1 MRLLRRL
8 GTLASAAAAKDGAVI
23 AVMMTYKALS
33 HLDFARGGMSVSR
46 DNVLD
51 VIAEESLVERSALA
65 PDATL
70 ESLGIQSLDI
80 ISIVFA
86 LEDKFG
92 IVLEQSEFEGVATV
106 AQLVDIIVDKANA
119 AGGAGPAEGEPAA
132 KT

>member
-1 MRLLRRL
+1 
-8 GTLASAAAAKDGAVI
+8 
-23 AVMMTYKALS
+23 
-33 HLDFARGGMSVSR
+33 MSVSR

-51 VIAEESLVERSALA
+51 VIAEESLVERSTLA

-92 IVLEQSEFEGVATV
+92 IVLEQSEFEGVTTV
-106 AQLVDIIVDKANA
+106 DQLVTIIVNKANA
-119 AGGAGPAEGEPAA
+119 AADAPA

>member
-1 MRLLRRL
+1 
-8 GTLASAAAAKDGAVI
+8 
-23 AVMMTYKALS
+23 
-33 HLDFARGGMSVSR
+33 MSVSR
-46 DNVLD
+46 DSVLD
-51 VIAEESLVERSALA
+51 IIAEESLVERSALT
-65 PDATL
+65 PEATL

-106 AQLVDIIVDKANA
+106 NQLVDIIVVKANA
-119 AGGAGPAEGEPAA
+119 AAESPGAAAEPAA

>member
-1 MRLLRRL
+1 
-8 GTLASAAAAKDGAVI
+8 
-23 AVMMTYKALS
+23 
-33 HLDFARGGMSVSR
+33 MSVSQ
-46 DNVLD
+46 DSILD
-51 VIAEESLVERSALA
+51 VIAEESLVERSALT

-92 IVLEQSEFEGVATV
+92 IVLEQSEFEGVTTV
-106 AQLVDIIVDKANA
+106 QQLVDIIVVKANA
-119 AGGAGPAEGEPAA
+119 AAESGPAAAAEPAA

>member
-1 MRLLRRL
+1 
-8 GTLASAAAAKDGAVI
+8 
-23 AVMMTYKALS
+23 
-33 HLDFARGGMSVSR
+33 MSVTR

-51 VIAEESLVERSALA
+51 VIAEESLVERSALT
-65 PDATL
+65 PEATL

-106 AQLVDIIVDKANA
+106 DQLVTIIVDKANA
-119 AGGAGPAEGEPAA
+119 ADGAQGEPAA

>member
-1 MRLLRRL
+1 
-8 GTLASAAAAKDGAVI
+8 
-23 AVMMTYKALS
+23 
-33 HLDFARGGMSVSR
+33 MSVTK

-51 VIAEESLVERSALA
+51 VIAEESLVERGLLT

-92 IVLEQSEFEGVATV
+92 IVLEQSEFEGVTTV
-106 AQLVDIIVDKANA
+106 EQLVTIIVNKANA
-119 AGGAGPAEGEPAA
+119 AAAAEPKDKPATG
-132 KT
+132 T

>member
-1 MRLLRRL
+1 
-8 GTLASAAAAKDGAVI
+8 
-23 AVMMTYKALS
+23 
-33 HLDFARGGMSVSR
+33 MSVSQ
-46 DNVLD
+46 DSILD
-51 VIAEESLVERSALA
+51 VIAQESLVERSSLT

-92 IVLEQSEFEGVATV
+92 IVLEQSEFEGVTTV
-106 AQLVDIIVDKANA
+106 QQLVDIIAVKANA
-119 AGGAGPAEGEPAA
+119 AAESGPAAAEPAA

>member
-1 MRLLRRL
+1 
-8 GTLASAAAAKDGAVI
+8 
-23 AVMMTYKALS
+23 
-33 HLDFARGGMSVSR
+33 MSVSR
-46 DNVLD
+46 DDVLD
-51 VIAEESLVERSALA
+51 VIATESLVERSALT

-92 IVLEQSEFEGVATV
+92 IVLEQSEFEGVTTV
-106 AQLVDIIVDKANA
+106 EQLLNIIVGKANA
-119 AGGAGPAEGEPAA
+119 AEGAAA

>member
-1 MRLLRRL
+1 
-8 GTLASAAAAKDGAVI
+8 
-23 AVMMTYKALS
+23 
-33 HLDFARGGMSVSR
+33 MSVSQ
-46 DNVLD
+46 DSILD
-51 VIAEESLVERSALA
+51 VIAQESLVERSSLT

-92 IVLEQSEFEGVATV
+92 IVLEQSEFEGVTTV
-106 AQLVDIIVDKANA
+106 QQLVDIISVKANA
-119 AGGAGPAEGEPAA
+119 AAESGPAAAEPAA

>member
-1 MRLLRRL
+1 
-8 GTLASAAAAKDGAVI
+8 
-23 AVMMTYKALS
+23 
-33 HLDFARGGMSVSR
+33 MSVSQ
-46 DNVLD
+46 DSILD
-51 VIAEESLVERSALA
+51 VIAEESLVERSSLT

-92 IVLEQSEFEGVATV
+92 IVLEQSEFEGVTTV
-106 AQLVDIIVDKANA
+106 QQLVDIIAVKANA
-119 AGGAGPAEGEPAA
+119 VAGSGPAAAEPAA

>member
-1 MRLLRRL
+1 
-8 GTLASAAAAKDGAVI
+8 
-23 AVMMTYKALS
+23 
-33 HLDFARGGMSVSR
+33 MSVTR

-51 VIAEESLVERSALA
+51 VIAEESLVERSALTS
-65 PDATL
+65 DATL

-92 IVLEQSEFEGVATV
+92 IVLEQSEFEGVTTV
-106 AQLVDIIVDKANA
+106 DQLVEIIVNKANA
-119 AGGAGPAEGEPAA
+119 ADSAPAGQVAPAA

>member
-1 MRLLRRL
+1 
-8 GTLASAAAAKDGAVI
+8 
-23 AVMMTYKALS
+23 
-33 HLDFARGGMSVSR
+33 MSVTR

-51 VIAEESLVERSALA
+51 VIAEESLVERSALTS
-65 PDATL
+65 DATL

-92 IVLEQSEFEGVATV
+92 IVLEQSEFEGVTTV
-106 AQLVDIIVDKANA
+106 DQLVDIIVGKANA
-119 AGGAGPAEGEPAA
+119 AESPPAGETAPAA

>member
-1 MRLLRRL
+1 
-8 GTLASAAAAKDGAVI
+8 
-23 AVMMTYKALS
+23 
-33 HLDFARGGMSVSR
+33 MSVSR

-51 VIAEESLVERSALA
+51 VIAEESLVERDKLT

-92 IVLEQSEFEGVATV
+92 IVLEQSEFEGVTTV
-106 AQLVDIIVDKANA
+106 EQLVTIIVDKANA
-119 AGGAGPAEGEPAA
+119 VADPGAKGAPAA
-132 KT
+132 EA

>member
-1 MRLLRRL
+1 MPV
-8 GTLASAAAAKDGAVI
+8 T
-23 AVMMTYKALS
+23 
-33 HLDFARGGMSVSR
+33 R

-51 VIAEESLVERSALA
+51 VIAEESLVERSALTS
-65 PDATL
+65 DASL

-92 IVLEQSEFEGVATV
+92 IVLEQSEFEGVTTV
-106 AQLVDIIVDKANA
+106 DQLVDIIVNKANA
-119 AGGAGPAEGEPAA
+119 AGDTPPAGQAAPAA

>member
-1 MRLLRRL
+1 
-8 GTLASAAAAKDGAVI
+8 
-23 AVMMTYKALS
+23 
-33 HLDFARGGMSVSR
+33 MSVSQ
-46 DNVLD
+46 DSILD
-51 VIAEESLVERSALA
+51 VIAQESLVERSSLT

-92 IVLEQSEFEGVATV
+92 IVLEQSEFEGVTTV
-106 AQLVDIIVDKANA
+106 QQLVDIISVKANA
-119 AGGAGPAEGEPAA
+119 AAGSGPAAAEPAA

>member
-1 MRLLRRL
+1 MPV
-8 GTLASAAAAKDGAVI
+8 T
-23 AVMMTYKALS
+23 
-33 HLDFARGGMSVSR
+33 R

-51 VIAEESLVERSALA
+51 VISEESLVERSALTS
-65 PDATL
+65 DASL

-92 IVLEQSEFEGVATV
+92 IVLEQSEFEGVTTV
-106 AQLVDIIVDKANA
+106 DQLVDIIVNKANA
-119 AGGAGPAEGEPAA
+119 TDSPSAGQAAPAA

>member
-1 MRLLRRL
+1 
-8 GTLASAAAAKDGAVI
+8 
-23 AVMMTYKALS
+23 
-33 HLDFARGGMSVSR
+33 MSVTR

-51 VIAEESLVERSALA
+51 VIAEESLVERSTLT

-92 IVLEQSEFEGVATV
+92 IVLEQSEFEGVTTV
-106 AQLVDIIVDKANA
+106 DQLVEIIVNKANA
-119 AGGAGPAEGEPAA
+119 AGAAPTGQAAPAA

>member
-1 MRLLRRL
+1 MP
-8 GTLASAAAAKDGAVI
+8 
-23 AVMMTYKALS
+23 
-33 HLDFARGGMSVSR
+33 VSR
-46 DNVLD
+46 DDVLD
-51 VIAEESLVERSALA
+51 VIAEESLVERSALT

-92 IVLEQSEFEGVATV
+92 IVLEQSEFEGVTTV
-106 AQLVDIIVDKANA
+106 DQLLDVIVNKANA
-119 AGGAGPAEGEPAA
+119 AGSDASGAGAAA

>member
-1 MRLLRRL
+1 
-8 GTLASAAAAKDGAVI
+8 
-23 AVMMTYKALS
+23 
-33 HLDFARGGMSVSR
+33 MSVTR

-51 VIAEESLVERSALA
+51 VIAEESLVERSTLTS
-65 PDATL
+65 DATL

-106 AQLVDIIVDKANA
+106 DQLVEIIVNKANA
-119 AGGAGPAEGEPAA
+119 AESPPTGQAAPAA

>member
-1 MRLLRRL
+1 
-8 GTLASAAAAKDGAVI
+8 
-23 AVMMTYKALS
+23 
-33 HLDFARGGMSVSR
+33 MSVTR

-51 VIAEESLVERSALA
+51 VIAEESLVERSALT

-92 IVLEQSEFEGVATV
+92 IVLEQSEFEGVTTV
-106 AQLVDIIVDKANA
+106 DQLVTIIVNKANA
-119 AGGAGPAEGEPAA
+119 AGAASAGQAAPAA